1 MDYKLIYL
9 ARRNPQIPPEDWPRA
24 WRSHAV
30 FASQF
35 PVIGARISSL
45 FYCSRIHEPALDG
58 ARVDPPGASRD
69 YDGAAIVASPSPEG
83 LGGELKPEDRAR
95 IFEDER
101 RVFADLTPTFSFHCQ
116 ETLVRGGP
124 QGAAAVVRF
133 LARKPGTSEGDFLDR
148 WGGRHAE
155 VAAAA
160 ADAAGAVTRYVQNRL
175 REEPPPGY
183 PFDGIEET
191 WFRTAEDATRVLQN
205 AAFASVTADLAEFCD
220 MDRSVTL
227 LTHVIHRWPRA

>member
-1 MDYKLIYL
+1 
-9 ARRNPQIPPEDWPRA
+9 
-24 WRSHAV
+24 V

-45 FYCSRIHEPALDG
+45 FYCSRVHEPALEG

-69 YDGAAIVASPSPEG
+69 YDGAAIVASPSAEG
-83 LGGELKPEDRAR
+83 LGGQLTPEDRAR
-95 IFEDER
+95 IFADER

-116 ETLVRGGP
+116 EMLVRGEA

-133 LARKPGTSEGDFLDR
+133 LARKPGTSREDFLAR
-148 WGGRHAE
+148 WRGHAE

-160 ADAAGAVTRYVQNRL
+160 AATVTRYVQNRL

-183 PFDGIEET
+183 PFDGVEET
-191 WFRTAEDATRVLQN
+191 WFATVEDATRALMDE
-205 AAFASVTADLAEFCD
+205 AFAPVTADLADFCD

-227 LTHVIHRWPRA
+227 LTHVIHRWPRG